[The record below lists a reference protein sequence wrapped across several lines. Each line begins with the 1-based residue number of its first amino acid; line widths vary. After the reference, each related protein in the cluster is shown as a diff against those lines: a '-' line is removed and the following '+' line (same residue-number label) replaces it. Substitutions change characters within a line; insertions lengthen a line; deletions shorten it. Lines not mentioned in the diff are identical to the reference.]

1 MSLVSVDAVCMIS
14 SRQATQGD
22 RVSRS
27 TYTLAADS
35 AKTQSAVRRIQS
47 GKQPVS
53 TRRRHLKAQR
63 KPQKAAVE
71 LRRGDVAYRP
81 PPWQITY
88 NTTAEALQTPE
99 MIKVLDSQACSDSE
113 VHVAI
118 DVAPVGLGYF
128 VNGTVTAKLPLQC
141 DCCWAAFDHELEAP
155 LKVWLDA
162 SLAADEM
169 PEDPC
174 QLPFPLEM
182 QAIDLG
188 PAINDAIMLALPSA
202 NLCGQPDC
210 SIRAAEMQRSTGG
223 TSTGWSAS
231 PATQNSKKKG
241 ASAVS
246 KSGQFAALQELK
258 SRA

>member
-1 MSLVSVDAVCMIS
+1 MSLVSVDAFCMIS

-71 LRRGDVAYRP
+71 LRRGDVAYTP
-81 PPWQITY
+81 PPWQMTY

-99 MIKVLDSQACSDSE
+99 MIKVLDSQVLGKAMGPQACSKSHAVLYAPHDLQSMASRAKHIPLVQACSDSE
-113 VHVAI
+113 VRVAI

-141 DCCWAAFDHELEAP
+141 DCCWAAFDHQLEAP
-155 LKVWLDA
+155 LK
-162 SLAADEM
+162 
-169 PEDPC
+169 
-174 QLPFPLEM
+174 
-182 QAIDLG
+182 
-188 PAINDAIMLALPSA
+188 
-202 NLCGQPDC
+202 
-210 SIRAAEMQRSTGG
+210 
-223 TSTGWSAS
+223 
-231 PATQNSKKKG
+231 
-241 ASAVS
+241 ASAAFWNDVS
-246 KSGQFAALQELK
+246 
-258 SRA
+258 